1 MNNTMEKKTA
11 GLTERGGLS
20 ICICGGGNLGHVVAG
35 FVAARTNNKVSVLT
49 RHPERWQNSLMVEV
63 PDREQPLVGQLAGVS
78 SDPAQ
83 VISDADV
90 VVLCLP
96 GYSIREVLLTIKPHL
111 KPTAVVGSVV
121 SSTGFFF
128 QAMDVL
134 LPSTP
139 LFGLQR
145 VPFIARTVEY
155 GRVGRIMGFK
165 ESLCVAVEQTARKE
179 VVREM
184 VEMLFNTPT
193 TLLESHYEASL
204 SNSNPLLHPARLYTL
219 LKDWHEGIVFDRVPL
234 FYEEWTEEA
243 AQLYIDMDSELH
255 QLLAVLPV
263 NPCNIPTVLAY
274 YESTDAASLARKLRS
289 IQAFKGI
296 LMPMRPVEGGYA
308 PDFHSRYFTEDF
320 PYGLDVVRRLAYQK
334 GVATP
339 HIDKVSDWGAS
350 FLPVAF

>member
-35 FVAARTNNKVSVLT
+35 FAAARTNNKVSVLT

-63 PDREQPLVGQLAGVS
+63 PDREQQLVGQLAGVS

-165 ESLCVAVEQTARKE
+165 ESLRVAVEQTARKE

-339 HIDKVSDWGAS
+339 HIDKVSDWGTS